1 MAQEGCCGKE
11 EKKVTEKD
19 LLYMNDM
26 IRREK
31 EVIRA
36 ELIKRVSDER
46 LLDSDDPNGDVIRII
61 REVVK

>member
-1 MAQEGCCGKE
+1 M
-11 EKKVTEKD
+11 TEKD
-19 LLYMNDM
+19 LLYMNEM

-46 LLDSDDPNGDVIRII
+46 LLASDDPNGDVIRII